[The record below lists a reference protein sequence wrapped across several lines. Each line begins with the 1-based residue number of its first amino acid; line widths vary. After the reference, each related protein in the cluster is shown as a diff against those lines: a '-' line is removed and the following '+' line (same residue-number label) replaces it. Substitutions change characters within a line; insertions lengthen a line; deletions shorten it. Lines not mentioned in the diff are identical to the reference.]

1 MTSTYTQDTDHAE
14 AMTELRAKQQQV
26 WSSGDYNRIAALT
39 VPVNETVVA
48 AAEIGPGDAVLD
60 IATGTGHAALAAARA
75 GARVT
80 GIDYVPALLDIARA
94 RAAAERLAADFVEA
108 PAEQL
113 PFEDEGFDA
122 AVSAIGIMFAA
133 DHDRAAEE
141 LTRVVRP
148 GGRIAVASWTRS
160 GFVGGILGIVGRH
173 ASPPPGAQ
181 SPVRWGEEDV
191 VAGLLGDRVDHLS
204 SSVHTVTERFHDAEA
219 FADLFLTY
227 YGPTHAAARRLDD
240 AGRAALRADLVDH
253 ARASARPGADG
264 LVTDWEY
271 RVVRAIRR

>member
-1 MTSTYTQDTDHAE
+1 MTTTHTDAD
-14 AMTELRAKQQQV
+14 AMTELRGKQQQV

-39 VPVNETVVA
+39 VAVNETVVA
-48 AAEIGPGDAVLD
+48 AAEVGPGDTVLD
-60 IATGTGHAALAAARA
+60 IATGTGHAALAAARV

-80 GIDYVPALLDIARA
+80 GIDYVPALLDIARG
-94 RAAAERLAADFVEA
+94 RAAAERVAADFVEA

-113 PFEDEGFDA
+113 PFEDASFDV

-148 GGRIAVASWTRS
+148 GGRIAVASWTRP

-173 ASPPPGAQ
+173 VPPPPGAQ

-191 VAGLLGDRVDHLS
+191 VADLLGDRVHQLT
-204 SSVHTVTERFHDAEA
+204 SSVHTVTQRFRDAEA

-227 YGPTHAAARRLDD
+227 YGPTHAAAGRLDD
-240 AGRAALRADLVDH
+240 TGRAALRADLVAH
-253 ARASARPGADG
+253 AEAHARPGADG
-264 LVTDWEY
+264 VVTDWEY
-271 RVVRAIRR
+271 RVVRAVRR

>member
-1 MTSTYTQDTDHAE
+1 MTTTHTAHAE
-14 AMTELRAKQQQV
+14 AMTELRSKQQQV

-39 VPVNETVVA
+39 VAVNETVVA

-60 IATGTGHAALAAARA
+60 VATGTGHAALAAARV

-80 GIDYVPALLDIARA
+80 GIDYVPALLDIARG
-94 RAAAERLAADFVEA
+94 RAAAERIDADFVEA
-108 PAEQL
+108 AAEQL
-113 PFEDEGFDA
+113 PFEDASFDV

-148 GGRIAVASWTRS
+148 GGRVAVASWTRP
-160 GFVGGILGIVGRH
+160 GFVGGILGIVGQH
-173 ASPPPGAQ
+173 VSPPPGAQ

-191 VAGLLGDRVDHLS
+191 VAELLGDRVDQLTS
-204 SSVHTVTERFHDAEA
+204 TVHTVTQRFRDAES

-227 YGPTHAAARRLDD
+227 YGPTHAAAGRLDD
-240 AGRAALRADLVDH
+240 TGRAALRADLVAH
-253 ARASARPGADG
+253 AEAHARPGADG
-264 LVTDWEY
+264 VVTDWEY
-271 RVVRAIRR
+271 RVVRAVRR

>member
-1 MTSTYTQDTDHAE
+1 MTTTHTDHAE
-14 AMTELRAKQQQV
+14 AMTELRGKQQQV

-39 VPVNETVVA
+39 VAVNETVVA
-48 AAEIGPGDAVLD
+48 AAEVGPGDVVLD
-60 IATGTGHAALAAARA
+60 IATGTGHAALAAARV
-75 GARVT
+75 GATVT
-80 GIDYVPALLDIARA
+80 GIDYVPALLEIARG
-94 RAAAERLAADFVEA
+94 RAAAERIDADFVEA

-113 PFEDEGFDA
+113 PFEDATFDV

-148 GGRIAVASWTRS
+148 GGRIAVASWTRA

-173 ASPPPGAQ
+173 VSPPPGAQ

-191 VAGLLGDRVDHLS
+191 VAELLGDRVDQLTS
-204 SSVHTVTERFHDAEA
+204 TVHTVTQRFRDAEA

-227 YGPTHAAARRLDD
+227 YGPTHAAAGRLDD
-240 AGRAALRADLVDH
+240 DGRAALRADLVAH
-253 ARASARPGADG
+253 AEANARPGAGG

-271 RVVRAIRR
+271 RVVRATRR